1 VAQTLRVANIGD
13 SGFVVVRDSAIV
25 ARSKPMVRG
34 FNFPYQIGTY
44 GDDPALAEVR
54 NAVCQNAT

>member
-1 VAQTLRVANIGD
+1 MAQTLRVANIGD

-25 ARSKPMVRG
+25 ARSKPMVQG
-34 FNFPYQIGTY
+34 FNFPYQIGTH

-54 NAVCQNAT
+54 NAVCQKAT